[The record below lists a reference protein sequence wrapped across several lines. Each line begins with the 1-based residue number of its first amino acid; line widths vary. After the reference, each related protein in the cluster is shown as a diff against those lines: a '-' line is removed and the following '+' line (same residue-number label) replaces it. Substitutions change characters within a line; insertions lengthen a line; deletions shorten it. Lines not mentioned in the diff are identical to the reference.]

1 MIEELTYY
9 ERMLRNS
16 NDYYRMQLNYAIA
29 MYEHSDWKALEV
41 VRSELHAANLLI
53 FFQGLI
59 GCEDFNN
66 MEIFV
71 NRMLGGK

>member
-29 MYEHSDWKALEV
+29 MFKNGDRKALEV

-59 GCEDFNN
+59 GCEQFNN

-71 NRMLGGK
+71 NKMLGGK

>member
-1 MIEELTYY
+1 MNDLTYY
-9 ERMLRNS
+9 EQLLRNS
-16 NDYYRMQLNYAIA
+16 NDYYRMVLNYAVA

-53 FFQGLI
+53 FFQGLV
-59 GCEDFNN
+59 GCEQFNN

-71 NRMLGGK
+71 NKMLGGK